1 MKLGITAV
9 VIGTLLFV
17 GLADEMKVT
26 SDDIAAYISNNQISE
41 VVRLNKTLATYMS
54 VAISA
59 IIVCSLLIGIVYQ
72 SLFDKNIEHQDHLK
86 DKYQLQTK

>member
-1 MKLGITAV
+1 
-9 VIGTLLFV
+9 
-17 GLADEMKVT
+17 
-26 SDDIAAYISNNQISE
+26 
-41 VVRLNKTLATYMS
+41 MS